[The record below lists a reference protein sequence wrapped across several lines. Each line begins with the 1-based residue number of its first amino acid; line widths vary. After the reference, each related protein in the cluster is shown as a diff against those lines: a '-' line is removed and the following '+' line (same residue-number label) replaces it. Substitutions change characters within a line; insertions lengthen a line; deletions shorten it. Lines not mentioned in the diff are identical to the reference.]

1 MGGNVFENATES
13 ADSNW
18 RVIRDGDMMFAILL
32 GAEPDV
38 GTILTDALIAEFLEG
53 LDELRP
59 VDIARGL
66 HAARTSS
73 RTKCNR
79 IILGMGPGTPSPK

>member
-1 MGGNVFENATES
+1 
-13 ADSNW
+13 
-18 RVIRDGDMMFAILL
+18 
-32 GAEPDV
+32 V
-38 GTILTDALIAEFLEG
+38 GTVLTDAFIAEFLEG
-53 LDELRP
+53 FDELRP

-79 IILGMGPGTPSPK
+79 IIFGMGPGTPSPK